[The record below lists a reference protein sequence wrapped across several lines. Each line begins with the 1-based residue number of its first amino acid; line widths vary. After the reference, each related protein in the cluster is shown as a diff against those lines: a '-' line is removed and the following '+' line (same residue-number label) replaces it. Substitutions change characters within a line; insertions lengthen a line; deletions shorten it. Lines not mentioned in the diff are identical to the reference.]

1 MGKIAMIGSL
11 VRVFLPEGVV
21 AALFPKRDVYR
32 GEMIDPKAFA
42 VGRLVNQMR
51 PAGEVP
57 DVAEGRKMLR
67 DVADKFDVRVDLA
80 RVEDITVQG
89 AEGPLKA
96 RLFSDHADKSPRPAM
111 VYYHGGGFVQG
122 DLHSHNH
129 TCAKLA
135 KYWGGVVVSV
145 DYRLAPEH
153 PFPAAPEDCEAA
165 FLDVVARGAE
175 LGIDPAKTG
184 VGGDSAGGNLATVVA
199 QQRVIKGGAKPAF
212 QVLVYP
218 TVDGTLSSDSV
229 RDHAHDFVL
238 PEEILFWFRDT
249 YAGDWRDF
257 EDPRFSPMFGP
268 AEGLPP
274 TYIITAGFDPLVDE
288 GTAYGEK
295 LADAG
300 VKVTHR
306 HFPGQIH
313 GFVNL
318 GKVIP
323 QGITALREVAEWLK
337 ER

>member
-1 MGKIAMIGSL
+1 

-21 AALFPKRDVYR
+21 AALFPNREVYR

-42 VGRLVNQMR
+42 VGRLVNHMR
-51 PAGEVP
+51 APGEVP

-96 RLFSDHADKSPRPAM
+96 RLFSDHADKTPCPAM

-135 KYWGGVVVSV
+135 KYWGGVVIAV

-184 VGGDSAGGNLATVVA
+184 VGGDSAGACLSAVVA
-199 QQRVIKGGAKPAF
+199 QQLTIKGGAKPAF

-218 TVDGTLSSDSV
+218 VVDGTLASDSV
-229 RDHAHDFVL
+229 KELAADYVL
-238 PEEILFWFRDT
+238 PDSLLFWFRDT
-249 YAGDWRDF
+249 YAGGWTDF
-257 EDPRFSPMFGP
+257 TDPRFSPMFGP
-268 AEGLPP
+268 VAGLPD
-274 TYIITAGFDPLVDE
+274 TYIITGGFDPLMDE
-288 GTAYGEK
+288 GKAYGEK
-295 LADAG
+295 LRAAG
-300 VKVTHR
+300 VDITHR

-313 GFVNL
+313 GFVSL

-323 QGITALREVAEWLK
+323 QGITALEGIAGWLK
-337 ER
+337 GR